1 MDCKD
6 IKFPIKLIIGFVI
19 AIVFSIIVA
28 TPSHAFWW
36 MGYHKPAFKGKVIDA
51 ETKEPIEGAV
61 VVVVYSKKSIG
72 IAESYSVTIN
82 VRETLTDKNG
92 EFYIPSYTTII
103 QPLSWEEW
111 ASFIIFKPGYGSF
124 PNWRVYPPMNLS
136 LSVLE
141 DFFSGEVGKEGEIVE
156 RSQIPSL
163 KGEILDRWKVTFGVV
178 ELPKLK
184 TRDERIKA
192 KPAPVGAPSDWK
204 KQKEFIKLIRQEWQY
219 LTGEDP
225 GDLYINK

>member
-1 MDCKD
+1 MLK
-6 IKFPIKLIIGFVI
+6 KWLIGSLMI
-19 AIVFSIIVA
+19 ALFFMSSA
-28 TPSHAFWW
+28 TPSYAFWW

-51 ETKEPIEGAV
+51 ATKEPIEGAV
-61 VVVVYSKKSIG
+61 VVVVYSKTAIG

-141 DFFSGEVGKEGEIVE
+141 D
-156 RSQIPSL
+156 
-163 KGEILDRWKVTFGVV
+163 
-178 ELPKLK
+178 
-184 TRDERIKA
+184 
-192 KPAPVGAPSDWK
+192 
-204 KQKEFIKLIRQEWQY
+204 
-219 LTGEDP
+219 
-225 GDLYINK
+225 